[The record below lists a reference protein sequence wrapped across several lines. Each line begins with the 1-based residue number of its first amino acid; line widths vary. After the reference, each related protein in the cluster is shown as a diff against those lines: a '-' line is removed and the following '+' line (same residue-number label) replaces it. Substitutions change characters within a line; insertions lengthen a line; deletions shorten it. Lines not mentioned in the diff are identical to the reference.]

1 MYMCW
6 VELSWVFIAVFF
18 PFPFIF
24 IRWIAQ
30 YHRRK
35 DVYAIDK
42 QEKTQLR
49 QFVLIALERP
59 VLTKYIQQTGNL
71 YSKFKSTIQQIDVE
85 LFEF

>member
-1 MYMCW
+1 MNCTISQEKRC
-6 VELSWVFIAVFF
+6 V
-18 PFPFIF
+18 
-24 IRWIAQ
+24 RD
-30 YHRRK
+30 R
-35 DVYAIDK
+35 K

-59 VLTKYIQQTGNL
+59 VLTKCIQQTGNL